1 MDKKNLHLSTNRR
14 KFIGT
19 IASGAAAM
27 SLAGFATPLQSIAN
41 DAMPIL
47 SPDDPEAW
55 LKKLTGKHKLV
66 FDAAEPNGIFPFAW
80 PRIFLVTNEMTGTPQ
95 KDTNVVVVLRHN
107 AIPYAMNNTVWT
119 KYNLGEVFKIT
130 DDKTKATA
138 VRNAFYQPAAGDFSV
153 PGLGNVAI
161 GINELQTSGVIFCVC
176 NMAMTVYSAAI
187 AQQKKL
193 SHEDVYNDFKA
204 AVLPGINIV
213 PSGLWAIGRAQEHGC
228 GYCRA

>member
-1 MDKKNLHLSTNRR
+1 MESNKHSRATNRR
-14 KFIGT
+14 KFLGT

-41 DAMPIL
+41 DVSPIL
-47 SPDDPEAW
+47 SEDDPEAW

-80 PRIFLVTNEMTGTPQ
+80 PRIFLLTNAMTGTAE

-107 AIPYAMNNTVWT
+107 AIPYAMNNNVWT

-138 VRNAFYQPAAGDFSV
+138 VRNVFYKPAAGDFSV
-153 PGLGNVAI
+153 PGVGNVSI
-161 GINELQTSGVIFCVC
+161 GINELQESGVIFCAC
-176 NMAMTVYSAAI
+176 NMALTVYSAAI
-187 AQQKKL
+187 AQQRKL
-193 SHEDVYNDFKA
+193 SHEEVYNDFKA
-204 AVLPGINIV
+204 AVLPNINIV
-213 PSGLWAIGRAQEHGC
+213 PSGLWAIGRAQERGC

>member
-1 MDKKNLHLSTNRR
+1 MDRKNLSTNRR

-27 SLAGFATPLQSIAN
+27 SLAGFAAPLQSIAN
-41 DAMPIL
+41 NATPVL
-47 SPDDPEAW
+47 SEDDPEAW

-80 PRIFLVTNEMTGTPQ
+80 PRIFLLTNAMTGTPE

-107 AIPYAMNNTVWT
+107 AIPYAMNNTLWT

-130 DDKTKATA
+130 DDKTKTTA
-138 VRNAFYQPAAGDFSV
+138 VRNVFYKPAAGDFAV
-153 PGLGNVAI
+153 PGVGNVAI
-161 GINELQTSGVIFCVC
+161 GINELQDSGVIFCVC

-187 AQQKKL
+187 AQQRKL
-193 SHEDVYNDFKA
+193 NHEEVYNDFKA
-204 AVLPGINIV
+204 AVLPNINVV
-213 PSGLWAIGRAQEHGC
+213 PSGIWAIGRAQEHGC